1 MCMCVIREACVRERE
16 RAYILILIRKGSSPA
31 NIRRRCAA
39 CAKAR
44 RLPHPTRTAAR
55 TACGRGALL
64 ADEALRLA
72 TRPSELLILLVPQ

>member
-1 MCMCVIREACVRERE
+1 MCMCVNREACVRE

-72 TRPSELLILLVPQ
+72 SRPSELLILLVPQ